1 MITPFILPH
10 DPSLLICFCD
20 VEQIDDGNGDDDDD
34 GNDDDGART
43 STVLMSKKYHL
54 LMRFV
59 SFRFVGLNA
68 RLRACT
74 RGRAQRRGI
83 SIPAL
88 DEHGRREC
96 ERIDNIEIGT

>member
-34 GNDDDGART
+34 DNDDDDDART

-68 RLRACT
+68 RLQEDGLRDGEFQFRLST
-74 RGRAQRRGI
+74 STVGVNVK
-83 SIPAL
+83 
-88 DEHGRREC
+88 E
-96 ERIDNIEIGT
+96 